1 MTTDEQEIANY
12 HATMQL
18 YRDSVNRVNRHDSL
32 TTCVNRSEMTRALG
46 QYNEAL
52 QTLLRYGEGHN
63 DEVAASAVYW
73 FVLGETYLD
82 LDDRESAKY
91 CYTMASIIDKRNCNK
106 TYTSLQ
112 SLAWLLHQEGDT
124 ERAYRY
130 ITCSMQDV
138 ISSKAY
144 NRLSLAG
151 KYLPIITTAYSEK
164 QHTSAMRRNILLLLG
179 ILSSVILCSLLR
191 IIYKRNQRLTQMHNE
206 LEQNNGT
213 LHRLN
218 SQLEELNTA
227 LIESNKIKEEYIG
240 QLFNLCSNYINE
252 AEKSRVKLLRELKL
266 GKTSQL
272 KDQLSQ
278 STMNEDLNQLF
289 RNFDIFF
296 LELFPD
302 FIERFNSL
310 LRPGEQIEVKGDN
323 LLSPELRIY
332 ALVRLGINDSTK
344 IASFLHYSTQTV
356 YNYRLKTRNRSDLPK
371 NEFVQRVQH
380 L

>member
-1 MTTDEQEIANY
+1 M
-12 HATMQL
+12 
-18 YRDSVNRVNRHDSL
+18 
-32 TTCVNRSEMTRALG
+32 
-46 QYNEAL
+46 
-52 QTLLRYGEGHN
+52 
-63 DEVAASAVYW
+63 
-73 FVLGETYLD
+73 
-82 LDDRESAKY
+82 
-91 CYTMASIIDKRNCNK
+91 
-106 TYTSLQ
+106 
-112 SLAWLLHQEGDT
+112 
-124 ERAYRY
+124 
-130 ITCSMQDV
+130 
-138 ISSKAY
+138 
-144 NRLSLAG
+144 
-151 KYLPIITTAYSEK
+151 
-164 QHTSAMRRNILLLLG
+164 
-179 ILSSVILCSLLR
+179 
-191 IIYKRNQRLTQMHNE
+191 
-206 LEQNNGT
+206 
-213 LHRLN
+213 
-218 SQLEELNTA
+218 
-227 LIESNKIKEEYIG
+227 
-240 QLFNLCSNYINE
+240 
-252 AEKSRVKLLRELKL
+252 KLLRELKL